1 MPTYQAV
8 CMECGA
14 YHEYIRSVDH
24 RNDSPDC
31 CGVKTEK
38 RLLSAPMM
46 SADIQPWDAFE
57 SPATGRY
64 ITSKAQRRE
73 DMKRSGCREWE
84 GLANE
89 KQQAARQRQYAEE
102 ASDAALDK
110 AARTAW
116 AQLAPEKKA
125 ALAA

>member
-1 MPTYQAV
+1 MIYQSL
-8 CMECGA
+8 CLKCGA
-14 YHEYIRSVDH
+14 YHEYIRSVAQRHDT
-24 RNDSPDC
+24 PEC
-31 CGVKTEK
+31 CGAKTDK
-38 RLLSAPMM
+38 RLFTAPMM
-46 SADIQPWDAFE
+46 AADIQPWDAFE
-57 SPATGRY
+57 SPATGRL

-89 KQQAARQRQYAEE
+89 KQQAARTRQYAEE
-102 ASDAALDK
+102 ASDAALET